1 MLDRLSSAARIVV
14 LVVVAACGDDTPSD
28 EDLIEK
34 FIEDITGDVD
44 DAYVARAL
52 GYVDMAR
59 YPLDVRVPHH
69 AGVYAEDQAPEIVG
83 HFKTAMRQYFYNSEI
98 KLRSDKVEIEGS
110 RAEVKLGLMTAVGP
124 LGASFTL
131 QKAGEGVWK
140 VSRVH
145 VDR

>member
-1 MLDRLSSAARIVV
+1 MLDRLNAGCFVV
-14 LVVVAACGDDTPSD
+14 LILLVAACGDDTPSD
-28 EDLIEK
+28 EDLIER
-34 FIEDITGDVD
+34 FIEDVTGEVD

-52 GYVDMAR
+52 RYVDMAR

-69 AGVYAEDQAPEIVG
+69 AGVYAEERAPEIIG
-83 HFKTAMRQYFYNSEI
+83 EFKRVMRSRFYETEI
-98 KLRSDKVEIEGS
+98 KLRSDAVEITGD

-131 QKAGEGVWK
+131 QKASPGVWK

-145 VDR
+145 LDR